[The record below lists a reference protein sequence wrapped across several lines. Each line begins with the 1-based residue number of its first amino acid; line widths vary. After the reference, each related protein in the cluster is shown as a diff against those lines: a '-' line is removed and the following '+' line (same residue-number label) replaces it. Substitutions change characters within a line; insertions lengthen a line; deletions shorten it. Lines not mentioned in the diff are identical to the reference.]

1 MVKYMRQC
9 TTILIFFFSSFA
21 ISETVKLLELDWSS
35 QRVLTHVLAD
45 ILESKN
51 VKTEIIAIPS
61 TPQWMYLSTGKAD
74 IQVEV
79 WEGSMGLQF
88 QSLLH
93 KELIEEGGTHK
104 AKTREEWWYPDYV
117 ESLCPGLPDWRA
129 LEKCHAIFSEPGE
142 QFGTFYTGPWEKPDN
157 ARIRALHLNFKVVV
171 LPDGDAIN
179 EKIHQYISLKKP
191 LLIFNWT
198 PNWVES
204 TYPGSFVE
212 FPPYH
217 KACEDDPKWGM
228 NDKYPWDCGNPK
240 GGWLKIAISTGLKDR
255 SQCAFSTVEKFQ
267 LTNSDVALAA
277 ALVDIN
283 NLDIPSAAKEWLAR
297 KSNYVQKI
305 KQSIDCR

>member
-1 MVKYMRQC
+1 MIQNVRLGWSVA
-9 TTILIFFFSSFA
+9 ILSFSCSTFA
-21 ISETVKLLELDWSS
+21 ETVKLLELDWSS

-79 WEGSMGLQF
+79 WEGSMGPQY
-88 QSLLH
+88 QSLLD
-93 KELIEEGGTHK
+93 KALIEEGGTHK

-117 ESLCPGLPDWRA
+117 EALCPGLPDWKA
-129 LEKCHAIFSEPGE
+129 LEQCHAIFAEPGE

-157 ARIRALHLNFKVVV
+157 ARIRALQLNFKVVV
-171 LPDGDAIN
+171 LPDGDSIN
-179 EKIHQYISLKKP
+179 QKIHQYVSQKKP

-212 FPPYH
+212 FPPYS
-217 KACEDDPKWGM
+217 AECEKDPKWGM
-228 NDKYPWDCGNPK
+228 NDKYPWDCGNPT
-240 GGWLKIAISTGLKDR
+240 GGWLKIAVSTGLKER
-255 SQCAFSTVEKFQ
+255 SHCAYKAVQKFQ

-283 NLDIPSAAKEWLAR
+283 KLDVPSAAKEWMVQR
-297 KSNYVQKI
+297 NDYVRQV
-305 KQSIDCR
+305 QQDIDCR